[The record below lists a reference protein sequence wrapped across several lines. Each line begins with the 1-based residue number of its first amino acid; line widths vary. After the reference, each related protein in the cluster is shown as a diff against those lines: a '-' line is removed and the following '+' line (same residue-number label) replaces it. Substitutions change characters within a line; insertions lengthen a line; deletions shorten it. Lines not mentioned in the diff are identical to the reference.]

1 MTFAFKSRLLLLKI
15 FNINVW
21 EVTRNRSS
29 NPACCYLAIQHKAGF
44 GVNFSGFT
52 RNRIAF
58 TKKTPVDRAHGPMD
72 HYEMAVHGSIEDQQ
86 QRAPRGSP
94 VQGLADTVG
103 LSFSPRLHKNGEGG
117 SPVLTNGSDE
127 RWRGGDEEQNGGGE
141 ARQQGFWGIERQS

>member
-72 HYEMAVHGSIEDQQ
+72 HYEMAVHSGPTATGT
-86 QRAPRGSP
+86 QR
-94 VQGLADTVG
+94 LAGAGVSRHCRAQ
-103 LSFSPRLHKNGEGG
+103 L
-117 SPVLTNGSDE
+117 LTTTTQK
-127 RWRGGDEEQNGGGE
+127 RRGGITGSYQWLG
-141 ARQQGFWGIERQS
+141 